1 MRALTEKECIEL
13 GVNPQHCGTNFE
25 EYHQEQMKDPE
36 FRKEYEKL
44 QLQRR
49 VAKAIVNR
57 REAQRL
63 SQRELARRANTT
75 QAVISRIENGNV
87 SVGLQMLQRIAD
99 ALGTQIDIVLR

>member
-1 MRALTEKECIEL
+1 MVIGNNYKELNEMPLTF
-13 GVNPQHCGTNFE
+13 NYT
-25 EYHQEQMKDPE
+25 
-36 FRKEYEKL
+36 
-44 QLQRR
+44 RR

-63 SQRELARRANTT
+63 SQRELARRAKTT

-99 ALGTQIDIVLR
+99 ALGTRIDIVLR

>member
-1 MRALTEKECIEL
+1 MALTEKECIEL
-13 GVNPQHCGTNFE
+13 GVNPQHCGIDFDV
-25 EYHQEQMKDPE
+25 YHQEQMKDPE

-57 REAQRL
+57 RKAQWL
-63 SQRELARRANTT
+63 SQRDLAKRANTIQT
-75 QAVISRIENGNV
+75 VISRIENGNV

>member
-1 MRALTEKECIEL
+1 
-13 GVNPQHCGTNFE
+13 
-25 EYHQEQMKDPE
+25 MKDPE

-63 SQRELARRANTT
+63 SQRELARRAKTT

-87 SVGLQMLQRIAD
+87 SVGLQML
-99 ALGTQIDIVLR
+99 